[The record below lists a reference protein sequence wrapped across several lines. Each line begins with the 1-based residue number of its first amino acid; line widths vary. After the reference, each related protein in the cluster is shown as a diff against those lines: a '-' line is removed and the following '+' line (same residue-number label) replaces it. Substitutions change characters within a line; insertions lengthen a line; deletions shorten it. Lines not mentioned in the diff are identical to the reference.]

1 MNVVKNDDGDI
12 TLESEDHS
20 ISFSWNRQVT
30 PEDKQ
35 VESTNK
41 MISDVMNTPRSKS
54 LKFDD
59 MEKMISKE
67 KIFRIFTFI
76 NKYLNNNYINKYI

>member
-76 NKYLNNNYINKYI
+76 NKYLNK